1 MSDWY
6 EQAQCSGHPDPDLWH
21 YESSYYADER
31 QLTEWKLAEAR
42 SICNICPVKAECLAE
57 GMKDENMITGN
68 ILSGSMWGGLLLGE
82 RTKLREKGAYTY
94 TFRQERTL
102 LMNVLDKLAI
112 ISK

>member
-1 MSDWY
+1 MSKWY
-6 EQAQCSGHPDPDLWH
+6 DEALCSGHPDPDLWH

-42 SICNICPVKAECLAE
+42 SICNICPVKRECLAE
-57 GMKDENMITGN
+57 GMKEENMITSN

-82 RTKLREKGAYTY
+82 RTKLRDNRYTF
-94 TFRQERTL
+94 TFRQERKL